1 MEFKK
6 HFVKLPDN
14 KTICVLLTIHNSI
27 STIFKLNSFRF
38 HTKLLIFVRL
48 FTVWYNFDLQ
58 VYDLYTDRRLA
69 THCGDNDIFVA
80 GESDAVRVVFRTDG
94 SVSAGGWV
102 LTWAGESGQSLNSSG
117 GLLGRA

>member
-1 MEFKK
+1 MSLFSLQFTA
-6 HFVKLPDN
+6 FVCTRNSLQKS
-14 KTICVLLTIHNSI
+14 TIHNSI
-27 STIFKLNSFRF
+27 TTVFKYG
-38 HTKLLIFVRL
+38 KLLIFVRL

>member
-1 MEFKK
+1 M
-6 HFVKLPDN
+6 
-14 KTICVLLTIHNSI
+14 LLTIHNSI
-27 STIFKLNSFRF
+27 STIFKLNSFRL

-48 FTVWYNFDLQ
+48 FSVWYNFDLQ

-80 GESDAVRVVFRTDG
+80 GESDAARVVFRTDG